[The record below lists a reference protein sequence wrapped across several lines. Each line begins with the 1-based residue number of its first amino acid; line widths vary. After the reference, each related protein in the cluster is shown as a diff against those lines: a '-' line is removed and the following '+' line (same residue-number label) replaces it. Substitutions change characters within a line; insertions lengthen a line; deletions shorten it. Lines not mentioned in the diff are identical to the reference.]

1 MSYKIKSLLY
11 FVCFLAAIG
20 IYELTEPEPTRE
32 DVIADA
38 VKNAEAEELTP
49 EAVVQLEFVQ

>member
-20 IYELTEPEPTRE
+20 IYELTSPEPTRE
-32 DVIADA
+32 DVVVDA
-38 VKNAEAEELTP
+38 VKDGKSKELTP